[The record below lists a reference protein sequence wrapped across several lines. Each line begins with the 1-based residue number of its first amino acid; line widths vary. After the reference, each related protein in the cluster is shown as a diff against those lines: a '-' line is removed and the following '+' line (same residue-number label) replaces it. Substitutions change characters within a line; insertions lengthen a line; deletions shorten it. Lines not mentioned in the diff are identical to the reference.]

1 MGTLSHPRTASP
13 VRRRSLGAGGAP
25 SGPAPGANS
34 PQVQR
39 GFFPVSRFLGPL
51 ENSYRSG
58 DTDPAERAERH
69 RRDREMVHSVLK
81 RRPDAVVQFIDR
93 MGCVPRFLSSRNARM
108 GRPLSQTELQDVTQ
122 EVLTIV
128 WRKLASFE
136 GKSSL
141 ETWVYRICAFEF
153 SNALRRHRRRE
164 TGVTHDEE
172 VLLQVPEET
181 AEPVGDVE
189 ALREELDRLQDD
201 EADIIRLKHYDDLT
215 FAEIGERLGLSDN
228 TAKTRYYRGLRR
240 LKDALSRRGG
250 IDQ

>member
-1 MGTLSHPRTASP
+1 
-13 VRRRSLGAGGAP
+13 
-25 SGPAPGANS
+25 
-34 PQVQR
+34 
-39 GFFPVSRFLGPL
+39 
-51 ENSYRSG
+51 
-58 DTDPAERAERH
+58 
-69 RRDREMVHSVLK
+69 MVHSVLK